1 MKHLHW
7 TTKEDETLVAI
18 AMQYDRVNDAIA
30 HASKDLKRSSK
41 GVYQRLYTL
50 RKKGK
55 YDMIVKRIGNKPYV
69 SPALQPTPTPIA
81 LDRTIE
87 MDVKQMV
94 FTNGKLIIHF

>member
-1 MKHLHW
+1 MKYLHW

-18 AMQYDRVNDAIA
+18 AMQYDRINDAID

-55 YDMIVKRIGNKPYV
+55 YDVIAKRIGNKPYV
-69 SPALQPTPTPIA
+69 APTPQPTAT
-81 LDRTIE
+81 DRTIE
-87 MDVKQMV
+87 MDIKQMI
-94 FTNGKLIIHF
+94 FTNGKLIIHY

>member
-18 AMQYDRVNDAIA
+18 ALQCDRINDAIEI
-30 HASKDLKRSSK
+30 ASAQLKRTDK

-55 YDMIVKRIGNKPYV
+55 FDSIAKRIGNKPYV
-69 SPALQPTPTPIA
+69 PTPTPTA
-81 LDRTIE
+81 TDRTIE
-87 MDVKQMV
+87 MDVKQMI
-94 FTNGKLIIHF
+94 FTNGKLIIHY